1 MPILAGIYL
10 DDKGGISLRDSL
22 ALFRVL
28 VQPPIY
34 DTLTYFWG
42 VRLSGVYA
50 QVP

>member
-10 DDKGGISLRDSL
+10 DDKEASLYETLWPS
-22 ALFRVL
+22 FRVL

-42 VRLSGVYA
+42 VRLSSVYA